1 MRKLR
6 YLRWLCS
13 LSLVASLL
21 SGVAF
26 GVEIPNLD
34 DLGIDPWGDYNNL
47 PSILPTV
54 TPAPSSAPEE
64 CEGEGLYSLD
74 SDTGIMPSSVDIG
87 TDKFSIR
94 WGGFS
99 AYGSDIDDLSWEGIP
114 VLETSSAIR
123 GPSPGPINWSEV
135 TGFGNLYTSPLR
147 SPTVNSQVASS
158 NKPWYVGRHPIY
170 NEDPEITNRTTVNF
184 RGGYVFFDLPMDGP
198 VDSARSFQILNA
210 RFNFGIR
217 YGGWNSSTDSSDWP
231 SYDLGTKV
239 DFATLSEV
247 HVLVNG
253 KDLGPIDY
261 SATPYTV
268 INRARLYDIKID
280 NAVVGFDEQRVSS
293 VSIAFVFNP
302 SSWTAGNSR
311 KIHCSGGWA
320 VTVVQPR
327 SSDGTY
333 LSYYQ
338 PGGEYILSSDSA
350 AENTGLLK
358 SVLQFLQNIVNG
370 ITNVAQQIARLPG
383 LIADAIMGGLR
394 SLFIPTEQDLTQ
406 LKADYQSMLETKF
419 GFIYQCFQLLD
430 NFFTTLVDGWGSA
443 SDYTFNF
450 PGVSF
455 EIQGVTYTL
464 IAPQPISL
472 DNALMDVLRPV
483 AGTIVSFICVLAFV
497 HSMETMF
504 IAIISGKNYF
514 DYVNSAYGMT
524 ANEGL
529 SEEDENV

>member
-1 MRKLR
+1 MLQRR
-6 YLRWLCS
+6 CLRWLCS
-13 LSLVASLL
+13 LFLVASLL

-26 GVEIPNLD
+26 GAGIPNLD

-64 CEGEGLYSLD
+64 REGEGLYSLD
-74 SDTGIMPSSVDIG
+74 SDTDIMLSSVDIG
-87 TDKFSIR
+87 GGNFSIR

-99 AYGSDIDDLSWEGIP
+99 AYGIDSDGDHWEGIP

-123 GPSPGPINWSEV
+123 SPSPGPINWANI
-135 TGFGNLYTSPLR
+135 TDYGNLYTSPLR
-147 SPTVNSQVASS
+147 SPAVNSKVASS
-158 NKPWYVGRHPIY
+158 NKPWYVGRHPFF
-170 NEDPEITNRTTVNF
+170 NGDPEITNRTTVNF
-184 RGGYVFFDLPMDGP
+184 RGGYVFFDLLMDGP
-198 VDSARSFQILNA
+198 VDSARSFQIMNA
-210 RFNFGIR
+210 GFNFGVR
-217 YGGWNSSTDSSDWP
+217 YAGWTSANDAGDRP
-231 SYDLGTKV
+231 NYDLGTKV
-239 DFATLSEV
+239 DFATLAEV
-247 HVLVNG
+247 HVFVNG

-261 SATPYTV
+261 SATPHTV
-268 INRARLYDIKID
+268 NNRVRFYDIKID
-280 NAVVGFDEQRVSS
+280 SAVVGFDEQRVSS
-293 VSIAFVFNP
+293 VSIAFVFSP
-302 SSWTAGNSR
+302 SSWRAGSGEV
-311 KIHCSGGWA
+311 HCSGGWS
-320 VTVVQPR
+320 VTVIQPR
-327 SSDGTY
+327 ATNGPH

-370 ITNVAQQIARLPG
+370 ITNVAQQIAHLPG
-383 LIADAIMGGLR
+383 LIADEIMGRIR
-394 SLFIPTEQDLTQ
+394 SLFIPTEPDLTQ

-419 GFIYQCFQLLD
+419 GFIYQCFQLLE

-443 SDYTFNF
+443 SDYSFNF

-483 AGTIVSFICVLAFV
+483 AGTLVSFICVLAFV

-514 DYVNSAYGMT
+514 DYVNSAYDMM

-529 SEEDENV
+529 LEEDEIV

>member
-1 MRKLR
+1 M
-6 YLRWLCS
+6 
-13 LSLVASLL
+13 
-21 SGVAF
+21 
-26 GVEIPNLD
+26 D

-64 CEGEGLYSLD
+64 WEGEGLYSLD
-74 SDTGIMPSSVDIG
+74 TDTDILPFSLDIG
-87 TDKFSIR
+87 AGKFSIR
-94 WGGFS
+94 TGGFS
-99 AYGSDIDDLSWEGIP
+99 PYGNDIDDLFWEGIP
-114 VLETSSAIR
+114 TLDTSFSIR
-123 GPSPGPINWSEV
+123 GPSAGPINWADV
-135 TGFGNLYTSPLR
+135 TGWGNLYTSPLR
-147 SPTVNSQVASS
+147 PAAIDSQVASS
-158 NKPWYVGRHPIY
+158 NKPWYVGRHPIV
-170 NEDPEITNRTTVNF
+170 NSDPEITNRTTVNF
-184 RGGYVFFDLPMDGP
+184 HGGYVFFDLPMDDA
-198 VDSARSFQILNA
+198 VDSARSLQIMNA

-217 YGGWNSSTDSSDWP
+217 YAGWESSTDSADWP

-239 DFATLSEV
+239 DLATLSEV

-253 KDLGPIDY
+253 KDLGSIDY

-268 INRARLYDIKID
+268 SKKVRFYDIKID
-280 NAVVGFDEQRVSS
+280 NAVVGFDEQRVRS
-293 VSIAFVFNP
+293 VSIAFVFSP
-302 SSWTAGNSR
+302 SSWNS
-311 KIHCSGGWA
+311 KNASKVECHGGWS
-320 VTVVQPR
+320 VTVIQPR
-327 SSDGTY
+327 ASNGTY

-370 ITNVAQQIARLPG
+370 ITNVAQQIAHLPG
-383 LIADAIMGGLR
+383 LIADEIMGRIR

-406 LKADYQSMLETKF
+406 LKSDYQSMLETKF
-419 GFIYQCFQLLD
+419 GFIYQCFQLLE

-443 SDYTFNF
+443 SDYSFNF

-483 AGTIVSFICVLAFV
+483 AGTAVSFICVLAFV

-514 DYVNSAYGMT
+514 DYVNSAHGMI
-524 ANEGL
+524 ANEVSL
-529 SEEDENV
+529 EEDEKV